1 MSEQLRQKDN
11 KKRRRHQLS
20 IESNIAIVRHPQA
33 EMEAKR
39 LEVATLVRAGHTTTD
54 IILNVSKATVCRV
67 RKRLE
72 DGESIEDR
80 PRSGRP
86 TKLTPDAT
94 KVKVFSSEKKMMQSP

>member
-1 MSEQLRQKDN
+1 MGFSGKKAAKDFT
-11 KKRRRHQLS
+11 S
-20 IESNIAIVRHPQA
+20 A
-33 EMEAKR
+33 ERGAHKTKYSFR
-39 LEVATLVRAGHTTTD
+39 KVFWDKISKLVRAGHTTTD

-94 KVKVFSSEKKMMQSP
+94 KVKVFSSEKKMTRSP

>member
-1 MSEQLRQKDN
+1 
-11 KKRRRHQLS
+11 
-20 IESNIAIVRHPQA
+20 
-33 EMEAKR
+33 MEAKR

-54 IILNVSKATVCRV
+54 IIKILNVSKATVCRV

-94 KVKVFSSEKKMMQSP
+94 KVKVFSSEKKMMRSP